1 MGVPFFTIDQA
12 TAIFV
17 QDSKLLLSETALRKL
32 DLRSKNEAAAVDP
45 MGKSIYI
52 YICVCVFVTYIYIW
66 YPPKT
71 SIQSS
76 VMVFTVFF
84 LTFWTLQLRAL
95 SGDQKLHF
103 LQFCSHH
110 TLP

>member
-52 YICVCVFVTYIYIW
+52 YMCVCVCYIYI
-66 YPPKT
+66 YMVPPQDLN
-71 SIQSS
+71 SIKCNGIYS
-76 VMVFTVFF
+76 VF
-84 LTFWTLQLRAL
+84 LNILDSTT
-95 SGDQKLHF
+95 
-103 LQFCSHH
+103 
-110 TLP
+110 

>member
-52 YICVCVFVTYIYIW
+52 YVCVCLLHIYIYI
-66 YPPKT
+66 YIYGTPQDLN
-71 SIQSS
+71 SIKCNGIYS
-76 VMVFTVFF
+76 VF
-84 LTFWTLQLRAL
+84 LNILDSTT
-95 SGDQKLHF
+95 
-103 LQFCSHH
+103 
-110 TLP
+110 